1 MLLSGNAL
9 AIQKPPMEFGN
20 AEKVMVYSDGK
31 VHAVVANNARGAIYG
46 GVWSEGTGQ
55 FVTHYGKPSYVTNG
69 NVVSNN
75 TVQANIRQKVA
86 KREVIA
92 KVFANGKGIGARVL
106 LRGLPIVG
114 QLATAWHLV
123 DAVAKANGYSWSDEH
138 KNWVKPTDGQL
149 SFLMRT
155 SDPGSFRRGEKHSYR
170 ELENWCNKRSG
181 SGGSRDCSIPQAAV
195 LTGEQLWQAALQL
208 CGSHTISI
216 DAGRVF
222 KTVQAD
228 GFDAHSFCAYGI
240 YTFPW
245 GVVSGP
251 LADKMVPLT
260 EQEFQK
266 LADAPSEEEPAKWVD
281 AAGRKNLNWSKPEVT
296 VPDGSVAQSSTY
308 TNEKG
313 QAGQTRWTFNT
324 PQGATSSTAKEEFHL
339 RPDLTPDSA
348 EAPRIKT
355 PPKSSTE
362 NTNLPSSETE
372 SSGDGKKPPPPSESD
387 LCDKYPD
394 ILACQQM
401 GEAEE
406 SIFDGLKIPE
416 VTDDRTW
423 EEDQFLPSDGQC
435 PKPKHFSV
443 WGKRFEV
450 SYEPL
455 CELMRKIRF
464 MVLIAFILMSARI
477 VFGGLRSK

>member
-1 MLLSGNAL
+1 
-9 AIQKPPMEFGN
+9 
-20 AEKVMVYSDGK
+20 
-31 VHAVVANNARGAIYG
+31 
-46 GVWSEGTGQ
+46 
-55 FVTHYGKPSYVTNG
+55 
-69 NVVSNN
+69 
-75 TVQANIRQKVA
+75 A

-106 LRGLPIVG
+106 LRGLPLVG
-114 QLATAWHLV
+114 QLATAWDIV
-123 DAVAKANGYSWSDEH
+123 NAIATDNGYNWSDEH
-138 KNWVKPTDGQL
+138 RNWVKPTDGQL
-149 SFLMRT
+149 SFFMRT
-155 SDPGSFRRGEKHSYR
+155 SDPIAFRRGQAHTYR
-170 ELENWCNKRSG
+170 DLENWCNKPSS
-181 SGGSRDCSIPQAAV
+181 SGGSRDCSIPQATT
-195 LTGEQLWQAALQL
+195 LTGEPLGKAKLSL
-208 CGSHTISI
+208 CGS
-216 DAGRVF
+216 F
-222 KTVQAD
+222 KIGDEVVAAD
-228 GFDAHSFCAYGI
+228 HLHVHGYCAKGI
-240 YTFPW
+240 YFVRW

-251 LADKMVPLT
+251 LIDKFIPLT
-260 EQEFQK
+260 EEEFQK
-266 LADAPSEEEPAKWVD
+266 LADAPSEESPAKWVD

-313 QAGQTRWTFNT
+313 QAGQTRWTFST
-324 PQGATSSTAKEEFHL
+324 PKGATSSTANEEFHL
-339 RPDLTPDSA
+339 RPDLQPDSA

-355 PPKSSTE
+355 PPKSSTAS
-362 NTNLPSSETE
+362 TNLPSGETE
-372 SSGDGKKPPPPSESD
+372 SGGNGKKPPPPSESD

-416 VTDDRTW
+416 TIDERTW

-455 CELMRKIRF
+455 CELMRQIRF